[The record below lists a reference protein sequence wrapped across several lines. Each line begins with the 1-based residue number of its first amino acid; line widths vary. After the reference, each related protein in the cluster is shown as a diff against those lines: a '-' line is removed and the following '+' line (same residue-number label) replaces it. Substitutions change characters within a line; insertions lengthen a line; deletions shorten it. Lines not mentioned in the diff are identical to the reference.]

1 MFTVTAMRKNIMI
14 GLAVLSLGGTALV
27 SHAQTERHDSAG
39 QTGAGKAGFAEHMAK
54 RQARLHDKLKLT
66 AAQEPAWTAFI
77 ASVTPP
83 QGEQKG
89 ERPNRA
95 DFEKLPAP
103 ERLEKSIERQKAR
116 LAREES
122 RLGAL
127 KTFYGVLTP
136 EQRAIFDK
144 SAPHHGGPGRF
155 GHHGG
160 RGHGGH
166 GDHGDRGDKPD
177 DGAK

>member
-14 GLAVLSLGGTALV
+14 GLAVLSLGGKALV
-27 SHAQTERHDSAG
+27 SQAQTEPAG
-39 QTGAGKAGFAEHMAK
+39 QTEAGKAKFGEHMAK

-66 AAQEPAWTAFI
+66 AAQEPAWTAFV

-83 QGEQKG
+83 KGELRG

-95 DFEKLPAP
+95 EFEKLPAP
-103 ERLEKSIERQKAR
+103 ERLEKSIARQKER
-116 LAREES
+116 LATEES

-144 SAPHHGGPGRF
+144 SAPGQGGHGRF
-155 GHHGG
+155 GPHG
-160 RGHGGH
+160 RGFGGHGH
-166 GDHGDRGDKPD
+166 GDHGDKPD
-177 DGAK
+177 DAAK